1 MEHEVLIFKVF
12 GESVHKKL
20 GHFNSW
26 ISTFDFTWNC
36 CRLLET
42 KNFSRNPGRVE
53 WATRKTGYQLPIVK
67 LPIWNLKCQVAK
79 LVRRTKTMLKLL
91 YVSEN
96 NQFFQHSSG
105 IKICYDRFRKL
116 YLWMGRHNLGPVRQF
131 QQNYTPGKPPGHISP
146 GSLDTVYKL
155 DTFWMKMFEIFERA
169 IFSIF
174 ENFIR
179 SLVTKRKLW
188 KTSFE

>member
-1 MEHEVLIFKVF
+1 MRA
-12 GESVHKKL
+12 
-20 GHFNSW
+20 
-26 ISTFDFTWNC
+26 FTKNLATLTHGYPH

-67 LPIWNLKCQVAK
+67 LSIWNLKCQVAK
-79 LVRRTKTMLKLL
+79 LVRRSKTMLKLL

-131 QQNYTPGKPPGHISP
+131 QQNYTPGKPPGHISL

-155 DTFWMKMFEIFERA
+155 DTF
-169 IFSIF
+169 
-174 ENFIR
+174 
-179 SLVTKRKLW
+179 
-188 KTSFE
+188 